1 MKITEIL
8 SPSCVLLGI
17 TAADKPA
24 VLEQLVEALA
34 LTGKVSNKAEL
45 LRVITDREKLMS
57 TGIGHGVALPHGK
70 TNTVTT
76 SIAAMATLAEPVDF
90 DSLDDEPVNIVLM
103 LVGTESNVGGHL
115 RLLSRVS
122 RMVGTEQFRTQLRNA
137 TSVQS
142 VIDLFASY
150 EEDRV

>member
-76 SIAAMATLAEPVDF
+76 SIAAMATLAEPVD
-90 DSLDDEPVNIVLM
+90 LTHLM
-103 LVGTESNVGGHL
+103 TN
-115 RLLSRVS
+115 R
-122 RMVGTEQFRTQLRNA
+122 
-137 TSVQS
+137 
-142 VIDLFASY
+142 
-150 EEDRV
+150 

>member
-1 MKITEIL
+1 
-8 SPSCVLLGI
+8 
-17 TAADKPA
+17 
-24 VLEQLVEALA
+24 
-34 LTGKVSNKAEL
+34 
-45 LRVITDREKLMS
+45 MS